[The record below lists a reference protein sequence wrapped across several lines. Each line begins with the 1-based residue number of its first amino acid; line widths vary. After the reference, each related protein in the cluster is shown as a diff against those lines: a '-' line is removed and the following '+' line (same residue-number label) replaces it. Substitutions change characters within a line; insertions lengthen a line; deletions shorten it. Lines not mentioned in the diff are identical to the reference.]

1 MHNFMQLGV
10 RDAEFP
16 APNRRRASDGGV
28 FERIAKS
35 VSTNH
40 SSRAHDYQAL
50 LTRAG
55 NIHCTAPVTAKAL
68 LELRWLLAVMITR
81 VPPASPR
88 RADALQTTTR
98 HPSSQACRG
107 NGARRP
113 SSVV

>member
-16 APNRRRASDGGV
+16 APNRRRAFDGGV
-28 FERIAKS
+28 FEPIAKS

-55 NIHCTAPVTAKAL
+55 NIHCTPPVHCKGAL
-68 LELRWLLAVMITR
+68 ETQVAARCHDNAR
-81 VPPASPR
+81 S
-88 RADALQTTTR
+88 
-98 HPSSQACRG
+98 SSQSTYS
-107 NGARRP
+107 RRP
-113 SSVV
+113 ANNHSPSIFTNVS